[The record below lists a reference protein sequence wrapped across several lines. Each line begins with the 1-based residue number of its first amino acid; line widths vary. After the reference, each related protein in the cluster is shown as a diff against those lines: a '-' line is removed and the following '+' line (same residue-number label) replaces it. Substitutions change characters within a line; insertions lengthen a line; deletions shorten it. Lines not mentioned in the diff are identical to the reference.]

1 MDNAQN
7 EAGKDS
13 KGNLNSTGLPP
24 NAEENDVTK
33 IKTSDQRK
41 PTKKVDLDAQK
52 RRLEDRGRS
61 DKT

>member
-1 MDNAQN
+1 MDHAQN
-7 EAGKDS
+7 KAAKDS

-24 NAEENDVTK
+24 NAEANDVTK

-41 PTKKVDLDAQK
+41 PTKKADLDAQK
-52 RRLEDRGRS
+52 RRLEDQGRS

>member
-1 MDNAQN
+1 MYNAQN
-7 EAGKDS
+7 GAGKDS
-13 KGNLNSTGLPP
+13 KGNLNSTSLPP

-33 IKTSDQRK
+33 IRTSDQRK
-41 PTKKVDLDAQK
+41 PTKKADLDAQK